1 MKIVDMHCDTIGEIF
16 YRKNQ
21 GETICLEDN
30 GLHIDLKRMREG
42 DYLLQNFAL
51 FVHLKRVEDPF
62 AYCMRMLDCFY
73 EQIEQYPDA
82 IGVVRTYQDIE
93 ENQKKGKMSALLTIE
108 EGGVCRG
115 DLALLRDFYRL
126 GVRMMTMTWNFE
138 NELAYPNRM
147 DLKTGKAIPETE
159 NGLKEK
165 GIAFIEEMER
175 LGMIVDVSH
184 MGDAGIYDV
193 LRHAK
198 KPFVAS
204 HSNARAVCSHPRN
217 LTDDMI
223 RAIAERGG
231 VIGMNFCASFL
242 DEKEDEKQC
251 FGSVERLIAH
261 MRHMKQVGGID
272 CIGLGTDF
280 DGIGSNIEILG
291 AGKMPVLVREMEK
304 AGFSTEEI
312 EKICYKNVL
321 RLYKELL

>member
-21 GETICLEDN
+21 GEMISLKEN
-30 GLHIDLKRMREG
+30 GLHIDLNRMREG
-42 DYLLQNFAL
+42 EYLLQNFAL
-51 FVHLKRVEDPF
+51 FVHLNSVEDPF

-73 EQIEQYPDA
+73 GQIEQYPDE

-93 ENQKKGKMSALLTIE
+93 ENQKNGKMSALLTIE

-138 NELAYPNRM
+138 NELAYPNRI
-147 DLKTGKAIPETE
+147 DLNTGKAIPETE

-165 GIAFIEEMER
+165 GIAFVEEMER

-193 LRHAK
+193 LRYAK

-204 HSNARAVCSHPRN
+204 HSNARVVCSHPRN

-231 VIGMNFCASFL
+231 VMGINFCASFL

-261 MRHMKQVGGID
+261 MRHIKQIGGID

-291 AGKMPVLVREMEK
+291 AGKMPVLIREMEK
-304 AGFSTEEI
+304 AGFRTEEI

-321 RLYKELL
+321 RVYKELL